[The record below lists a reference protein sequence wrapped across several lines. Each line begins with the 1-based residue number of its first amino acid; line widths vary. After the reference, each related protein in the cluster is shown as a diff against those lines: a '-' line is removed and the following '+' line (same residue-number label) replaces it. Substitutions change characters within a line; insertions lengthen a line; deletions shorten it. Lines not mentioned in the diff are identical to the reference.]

1 MSKRK
6 IPMEADEEFILKT
19 SQLNLSSQ
27 TAVKKVV
34 IHDFKRMMVEAG
46 NCPKISSPKFQLA
59 GINMFV
65 TVEDA
70 QKPGF
75 IFIGVDHDSRHDL
88 LTSGKVI
95 VNNSLSSG
103 GKIFFSWEMKKVA
116 ASKWFGH
123 TCLSTGLFDYTKLA
137 KECGDILELE
147 VTVTVH
153 TKVNTSSG
161 GEWTRYYQSC
171 ISLLYSYLCVVQD

>member
-6 IPMEADEEFILKT
+6 FPMEADEEFILKT
-19 SQLNLSSQ
+19 NLSSQ

-34 IHDFKRMMVEAG
+34 IHDFKRRMVEAE
-46 NCPKISSPKFQLA
+46 NCPKISSPKFQLT

-75 IFIGVDHDSRHDL
+75 IFIGVAHDSRHDQ
-88 LTSGKVI
+88 LTSGKI
-95 VNNSLSSG
+95 VVNKEASG
-103 GKIFFSWEMKKVA
+103 GKTFSWKMEKVQA
-116 ASKWFGH
+116 GEGFGFSDLSKAD
-123 TCLSTGLFDYTKLA
+123 CKELA
-137 KECGDILELE
+137 EESGDILELE

-161 GEWTRYYQSC
+161 GEWTR
-171 ISLLYSYLCVVQD
+171 

>member
-6 IPMEADEEFILKT
+6 FPKEADEEFILKT
-19 SQLNLSSQ
+19 NLNSH

-34 IHDFKRMMVEAG
+34 IHDFKRRMVEAE
-46 NCPKISSPKFQLA
+46 NCPKISSPTFQLA

-65 TVEDA
+65 TVFP
-70 QKPGF
+70 KPIKNPGS
-75 IFIGVDHDSRHDL
+75 IFIGLTGHASRHDQ

-95 VNNSLSSG
+95 VNKEASG
-103 GKIFFSWEMKKVA
+103 GKVFFRWEMKKVVA
-116 ASKWFGH
+116 GKWCGYTWLSKAGYKKYVKK
-123 TCLSTGLFDYTKLA
+123 S
-137 KECGDILELE
+137 GDILELE

-153 TKVNTSSG
+153 SKVNTSSG